1 MKIRYS
7 ILILMFSFVVV
18 TGCSSVAV
26 QRGKDLSSAGVA
38 YSEAT
43 ASLIDVAIDS
53 MVNADSEAFVRT
65 KLRPEAL
72 TRPEYSVENLQDRLA
87 KSNIELISNT
97 KQLLILRASVGSV
110 GSYFKALQSLADN
123 PQSDTTSSAVS
134 TLSDRVNSLNVVLN
148 KGEGSVK
155 PVISEAQKT
164 ALSGLAKLVADQVH
178 GKKVATAL
186 KRDAHI
192 IGEAILLQEQILSLA
207 EKVIIGDLNSKTNK
221 FYVDKVQ
228 RPFEKQTIDENWV
241 NHRRVYVK
249 AKATGEIS
257 TSIKAAR
264 DASKQMGDTWNKIL
278 SGVYDV
284 SEMRQQIED
293 IESIVTTMLALK
305 QAEKPKAPVN

>member
-1 MKIRYS
+1 MKTRYA
-7 ILILMFSFVVV
+7 ILVLMFAFIGVA
-18 TGCSSVAV
+18 GCPSVGL

-43 ASLIDVAIDS
+43 GSLIDVAIDS
-53 MVNADSEAFVRT
+53 MINADSEALVRI
-65 KLRPEAL
+65 KLPPEAL
-72 TRPEYSVENLQDRLA
+72 TRPEYSAENLRDKLD
-87 KSNIELISNT
+87 KSNIGLISNT

-110 GSYFKALQSLADN
+110 RSYFKALQSLADN

-134 TLSDRVNSLNVVLN
+134 TLSDRVNSLNVVIN
-148 KGEGSVK
+148 KSEGSVK

-186 KRDAHI
+186 RRDAQI

-207 EKVIIGDLNSKTNK
+207 EKVIIGDLNSKTNR
-221 FYVDKVQ
+221 FYVDKIQ
-228 RPFEKQTIDENWV
+228 RPFEKQTIDDKWV

-249 AKATGEIS
+249 AKATGEVS
-257 TSIKAAR
+257 ASIKPAR
-264 DASKQMGDTWNKIL
+264 DASKQMGETWNKIL

-293 IESIVTTMLALK
+293 IESIVATILALK
-305 QAEKPKAPVN
+305 QAEKP